1 MELLDLDGVIEK
13 GVFEIPSYQRGY
25 AWQMRQ
31 LKDFWNDLEH
41 VSKLGN
47 QFHYMHSL
55 TLRELENE
63 FENSAFE
70 IIDGQQRL
78 ATSLIL
84 LGLLAKTT
92 QNKDPKY
99 SLINLEPIL
108 SYKYY
113 GLSEAFRAIT
123 EEEKDLEAFKT
134 SFYAKNL
141 IEAYAFFKEKISDTP
156 IETLEKMFD
165 ALIKKMLFSVVG
177 LNDSRIDPFSSF
189 ETINNRGKDLS
200 TLELLKNRLHFVAHK
215 ICEGKKLE
223 KLQQEINDTY
233 TLIYHDLRQFED
245 DHLEGFLKHFVAYY
259 YGEKGDFKKR
269 LLEMEFNAHKRYTDN
284 TNFNDEYEKID
295 ELLLY
300 LSYSSKVWYFLHTL
314 DDEELR
320 IEITPKM
327 RGLLDKMRRLN
338 ALNDNAFLPLLLS
351 LLTIQRAGKS
361 ANEQPYTT
369 KELEG
374 LLEHLERF
382 GFLIYVV
389 AGKNTAKNEWIE
401 LAFKA
406 IQAYRFWG
414 DKITIEN
421 LPTLEENFFNRQG
434 NSALELLEESIH
446 SLKNTEKWYKWG
458 KALNYL
464 LYEYELHHNP
474 ETTLNFDGSIESIEH
489 ILPQNPDQGYSAKEK
504 NWAKNPNIVHAL
516 GNLLLMAKNANS
528 SLSNKPFDEKR
539 KEYLKG
545 SYSEKEVAKNASFGV
560 EQIKERSEKLL
571 DFLIARYRIAELV
584 DESTI
589 KAFKN
594 ALLKTLDDASLKN
607 KGSIFSASNHNKE
620 EQAMLKR

>member
-1 MELLDLDGVIEK
+1 MELLNLDGVIEK

-25 AWQMRQ
+25 AWQERQ

-47 QFHYMHSL
+47 KFHYMHSL
-55 TLRELENE
+55 TLRGLENE
-63 FENSAFE
+63 LEDSVFE

-84 LGLLAKTT
+84 LGILAKIT

-99 SLINLEPIL
+99 DSMNLEPIL

-113 GLSEAFRAIT
+113 GLSEAFRAIM

-141 IEAYAFFKEKISDTP
+141 IDAHAFFKEKISDTP
-156 IETLEKMFD
+156 VGTLEKMFD
-165 ALIKKMLFSVVG
+165 ALTKKMLFSAVE
-177 LNDSRIDPFSSF
+177 LNDNRIDPFSSF
-189 ETINNRGKDLS
+189 ETINNRGMDLS
-200 TLELLKNRLHFVAHK
+200 TLELLKNRLHFVVHK
-215 ICEGKKLE
+215 ICDEGDLE
-223 KLQQEINDTY
+223 NLQQEINDTY
-233 TLIYHDLRQFED
+233 TRIYHDLRFFKD
-245 DHLEGFLKHFVAYY
+245 DHLENFLKHFVAYY
-259 YGEKGDFKKR
+259 YGENSKFKER
-269 LLEMEFNAHKRYTDN
+269 LLNTAFDAHKKYDDLY
-284 TNFNDEYEKID
+284 DEYEKIND
-295 ELLLY
+295 LLLY

-320 IEITPKM
+320 IEITPKT

-338 ALNDNAFLPLLLS
+338 ALSDNAFLPLLLS
-351 LLTIQRAGKS
+351 LFTIQLAVRSGD
-361 ANEQPYTT
+361 ERHYTT
-369 KELEG
+369 KELED
-374 LLEHLERF
+374 LLEYLERF
-382 GFLIYVV
+382 GFLIYGV
-389 AGKNTAKNEWIE
+389 AGKNTAKNELIGS
-401 LAFKA
+401 AFKA
-406 IQAYRFWG
+406 IQACRFWG

-421 LPTLEENFFNRQG
+421 LPPLEKHFFNKQN
-434 NSALELLEESIH
+434 NSGLELLEENIH
-446 SLKNTEKWYKWG
+446 SKRNTEKWYEWN

-464 LYEYELHHNP
+464 LYEYELYHNP

-489 ILPQNPDQGYSAKEK
+489 ILPQKPDQGYNAKEK
-504 NWAKNPNIVHAL
+504 SWAKNPHIVHAL
-516 GNLLLMAKNANS
+516 GNLLLIPKNANS

-560 EQIKERSEKLL
+560 VEIQQRSEKLL

-584 DESTI
+584 GEDAI

-594 ALLKTLDDASLKN
+594 ALLKDIK
-607 KGSIFSASNHNKE
+607 
-620 EQAMLKR
+620 

>member
-25 AWQMRQ
+25 AWQERQ

-41 VSKLGN
+41 VSKLGDK
-47 QFHYMHSL
+47 FHYMHSL
-55 TLRELENE
+55 TLRELEND

-84 LGLLAKTT
+84 LGLLAKIT

-113 GLSEAFRAIT
+113 GLNEAFRAIT

-141 IEAYAFFKEKISDTP
+141 IYAYTFFKEKISDTP
-156 IETLEKMFD
+156 VGTLEKMFD
-165 ALIKKMLFSVVG
+165 ALIKKMLFSVVR
-177 LNDSRIDPFSSF
+177 LNDNRIDPFSSF

-200 TLELLKNRLHFVAHK
+200 TLELFKNRLHFVAHK
-215 ICEGKKLE
+215 ICDGKKLE
-223 KLQQEINDTY
+223 KLQNEINDTY
-233 TLIYHDLRQFED
+233 TRIYYDLRHFKD

-269 LLEMEFNAHKRYTDN
+269 LLEMEFNAHQRYTDN

-295 ELLLY
+295 DLLFY
-300 LSYSSKVWYFLHTL
+300 LSYSSKVWHFLHTL
-314 DDEELR
+314 DEKSIALIFDDNRKLEM
-320 IEITPKM
+320 EITPKM
-327 RGLLDKMRRLN
+327 RNLLEKMRRLN
-338 ALNDNAFLPLLLS
+338 ALSDNAFLPLLLS
-351 LLTIQRAGKS
+351 LLTIQLVGRS

-374 LLEHLERF
+374 LLEYLERF
-382 GFLIYVV
+382 GFLIYGV
-389 AGKNTAKNEWIE
+389 AGKNTAKNEWIG
-401 LAFKA
+401 LAFIA
-406 IQAYRFWG
+406 FQAYKEG
-414 DKITIEN
+414 KGNIAIED
-421 LPTLEENFFNRQG
+421 LPTLEKNFFNKHN
-434 NSALELLEESIH
+434 NSGLEFLEESIH
-446 SLKNTEKWYKWG
+446 SKKKPRKWYEWG

-464 LYEYELHHNP
+464 LYEYELYHNP

-504 NWAKNPNIVHAL
+504 NWAKNPHIVHAL
-516 GNLLLMAKNANS
+516 GNLLLIAKNANS

-539 KEYLKG
+539 KAYLKG

-560 EQIKERSEKLL
+560 AQIKERSEKLL

-584 DESTI
+584 GESEI

-594 ALLKTLDDASLKN
+594 ALLKEIK
-607 KGSIFSASNHNKE
+607 
-620 EQAMLKR
+620 

>member
-1 MELLDLDGVIEK
+1 MELLNLDGVIEK

-25 AWQMRQ
+25 AWQIRQ

-41 VSKLGN
+41 VSKLGS

-123 EEEKDLEAFKT
+123 EEEKDLKAFKT

-141 IEAYAFFKEKISDTP
+141 IDAYTFFKEKISDTP
-156 IETLEKMFD
+156 IEALEKMFD
-165 ALIKKMLFSVVG
+165 ALIKKMLFSVVE
-177 LNDSRIDPFSSF
+177 LKDNRIDPFSSF

-200 TLELLKNRLHFVAHK
+200 TLELFKNRLHFVAHK
-215 ICEGKKLE
+215 ICDGKKLE
-223 KLQQEINDTY
+223 KLQNEINDTY
-233 TLIYHDLRQFED
+233 TRIYYDLRHFKD

-284 TNFNDEYEKID
+284 TNFNEEYEKID
-295 ELLLY
+295 DLLFY
-300 LSYSSKVWYFLHTL
+300 LSYSSKVWHFLHTL
-314 DDEELR
+314 DEKSIALIFDDNRKLEM
-320 IEITPKM
+320 EITPKM
-327 RGLLDKMRRLN
+327 RNLLDKMRCLN
-338 ALNDNAFLPLLLS
+338 ALSDNAFLPLLLS
-351 LLTIQRAGKS
+351 LLTIQLVGRS

-369 KELEG
+369 QELEG
-374 LLEHLERF
+374 LLEYLERF
-382 GFLIYVV
+382 GFLVYGV

-406 IQAYRFWG
+406 FRAYRYG
-414 DKITIEN
+414 EENIVIEK
-421 LPTLEENFFNRQG
+421 LPTLEKSFFNRQG
-434 NSALELLEESIH
+434 NSGLELLEEYIH
-446 SLKNTEKWYKWG
+446 SKKNTEKWYQWG

-464 LYEYELHHNP
+464 LYEYELCHNP
-474 ETTLNFDGSIESIEH
+474 ETTLNFDSSIESIEH
-489 ILPQNPDQGYSAKEK
+489 ILPQKPDQGYSVKEK
-504 NWAKNPNIVHAL
+504 SWAKNPHVVHAL
-516 GNLLLMAKNANS
+516 GNLLLISKNANS
-528 SLSNKPFDEKR
+528 SLSNKPFEEKR
-539 KEYLKG
+539 KAYLKG

-560 EQIKERSEKLL
+560 AQIKERSEKLL
-571 DFLIARYRIAELV
+571 DFLIAHYRIAELV
-584 DESTI
+584 GESVI

-594 ALLKTLDDASLKN
+594 ALLKD
-607 KGSIFSASNHNKE
+607 I
-620 EQAMLKR
+620 R

>member
-1 MELLDLDGVIEK
+1 MELLNLDGVIEK

-25 AWQMRQ
+25 VWQIRQ

-41 VSKLGN
+41 VSKLGDK
-47 QFHYMHSL
+47 FHYMHSL
-55 TLRELENE
+55 TLRESENE
-63 FENSAFE
+63 FESSAFE

-123 EEEKDLEAFKT
+123 EEEKNLKAFKT

-141 IEAYAFFKEKISDTP
+141 IDAYAFFKEKISDTP
-156 IETLEKMFD
+156 VETLEKMFD

-177 LNDSRIDPFSSF
+177 LNDNRIDPFSSF

-200 TLELLKNRLHFVAHK
+200 TLELFKNRLHFVAHK

-223 KLQQEINDTY
+223 KLQNEINDTY
-233 TLIYHDLRQFED
+233 TRIYYDLRQFED
-245 DHLEGFLKHFVAYY
+245 AHLEGFLKHFVAYY

-269 LLEMEFNAHKRYTDN
+269 LLEMEFNAHQRYTDN
-284 TNFNDEYEKID
+284 TNFNEEYEKID
-295 ELLLY
+295 DLLFY
-300 LSYSSKVWYFLHTL
+300 LSYSSKVWNFLHTL
-314 DDEELR
+314 DEKSIALIVDDNKKLEM
-320 IEITPKM
+320 EITPKM
-327 RGLLDKMRRLN
+327 RSLLDKMRRLN
-338 ALNDNAFLPLLLS
+338 ALSDNAFLPLLLS
-351 LLTIQRAGKS
+351 LLTIQRAGRS

-374 LLEHLERF
+374 LLEYLERF
-382 GFLIYVV
+382 GFLIYGV
-389 AGKNTAKNEWIE
+389 AGKDTAKKEWIG

-406 IQAYRFWG
+406 IQACRFWE
-414 DKITIEN
+414 DKITIED
-421 LPTLEENFFNRQG
+421 LPTLEKNFFKG
-434 NSALELLEESIH
+434 EHSGLKLLENNINFNNA
-446 SLKNTEKWYKWG
+446 KKWYEWD

-464 LYEYELHHNP
+464 LCEYELHHNP
-474 ETTLNFDGSIESIEH
+474 ETTLKFDSSIESIEH
-489 ILPQNPDQGYSAKEK
+489 ILPQKPDQGYSTEEK

-516 GNLLLMAKNANS
+516 GNLLLIPKNANS

-560 EQIKERSEKLL
+560 AQIKERSEKLL
-571 DFLIARYRIAELV
+571 DFLIARYRITELV
-584 DESTI
+584 GESAI

-594 ALLKTLDDASLKN
+594 ALLKD
-607 KGSIFSASNHNKE
+607 IE
-620 EQAMLKR
+620 

>member
-25 AWQMRQ
+25 AWQERQ

-141 IEAYAFFKEKISDTP
+141 IEAYAFFQEKIRNLPST
-156 IETLEKMFD
+156 TLNKLLD
-165 ALIKKMLFSVVG
+165 ALTKKMLFSVVG
-177 LNDSRIDPFSSF
+177 LNDNRIDPFSSF

-215 ICEGKKLE
+215 ICKGKKLE

-269 LLEMEFNAHKRYTDN
+269 LLEMEFNTHKRYTDN
-284 TNFNDEYEKID
+284 TNFDEEYKKID
-295 ELLLY
+295 DLLFY
-300 LSYSSKVWYFLHTL
+300 LSYSSKVWNFLHTL
-314 DDEELR
+314 DEKSIVLIVDDNKKLE

-327 RGLLDKMRRLN
+327 HGLLEKMRRLN
-338 ALNDNAFLPLLLS
+338 ALSENAFLPLLLS

-374 LLEHLERF
+374 LLEYLERF
-382 GFLIYVV
+382 GFLIYGV

-401 LAFKA
+401 LAFEA
-406 IQAYRFWG
+406 FRAYRYG
-414 DKITIEN
+414 EKNIVIEK
-421 LPTLEENFFNRQG
+421 LPTLEKSFFNRQG

-446 SLKNTEKWYKWG
+446 SKKNTEKWYQWG

-474 ETTLNFDGSIESIEH
+474 ETTLNFDSSIESIEH

-528 SLSNKPFDEKR
+528 FLSNKPFNEKR
-539 KEYLKG
+539 KQYLKG

-560 EQIKERSEKLL
+560 ERIKERSEKLL
-571 DFLIARYRIAELV
+571 DFLIVHYRIAELV
-584 DESTI
+584 GESVI

-594 ALLKTLDDASLKN
+594 ALLKDIK
-607 KGSIFSASNHNKE
+607 
-620 EQAMLKR
+620 

>member
-1 MELLDLDGVIEK
+1 MELLNLDGVIKK

-25 AWQMRQ
+25 AWQIRQ

-41 VSKLGN
+41 VSKLGDK
-47 QFHYMHSL
+47 FHYMHSL

-63 FENSAFE
+63 FESSAFE

-113 GLSEAFRAIT
+113 GLNEAFRAIT

-141 IEAYAFFKEKISDTP
+141 IDAYAFFKEKISDTP
-156 IETLEKMFD
+156 IEALEKMFD

-200 TLELLKNRLHFVAHK
+200 TLELFKNRLHFVAHK
-215 ICEGKKLE
+215 ICDGKKLE
-223 KLQQEINDTY
+223 KLQQEINNTY

-245 DHLEGFLKHFVAYY
+245 AHLEGFLKHFVEYY

-269 LLEMEFNAHKRYTDN
+269 LLEMEFNAHQRYTDN
-284 TNFNDEYEKID
+284 TNFNEEYEKID
-295 ELLLY
+295 DLLFY
-300 LSYSSKVWYFLHTL
+300 LSYSSKVWNFLHTL
-314 DDEELR
+314 DEKSITLIVDDNKKLEM
-320 IEITPKM
+320 EITPKM
-327 RGLLDKMRRLN
+327 RNLLEKMRRLN
-338 ALNDNAFLPLLLS
+338 ALSENAFLPLLLS

-369 KELEG
+369 QELEG
-374 LLEHLERF
+374 LLEYLERF
-382 GFLIYVV
+382 GFLVYGV

-406 IQAYRFWG
+406 FRAYRYG
-414 DKITIEN
+414 EENIAIEK
-421 LPTLEENFFNRQG
+421 LPTLEKSFFNRQG
-434 NSALELLEESIH
+434 NSGLELLEESIH
-446 SLKNTEKWYKWG
+446 SKKNAEKWYGWN

-474 ETTLNFDGSIESIEH
+474 ETTLNFDSSLESIEH
-489 ILPQNPDQGYSAKEK
+489 ILPQNPDQGYSAEEK

-516 GNLLLMAKNANS
+516 GNLLLIPKNANS

-539 KEYLKG
+539 KQYLKG
-545 SYSEKEVAKNASFGV
+545 SYSEKEVAKNASFGI

-571 DFLIARYRIAELV
+571 DFLIAHYRIAELV
-584 DESTI
+584 GESVI

-594 ALLKTLDDASLKN
+594 ASLKDI
-607 KGSIFSASNHNKE
+607 K
-620 EQAMLKR
+620 

>member
-1 MELLDLDGVIEK
+1 MELLNLDGVIEK

-25 AWQMRQ
+25 AWQIRQ

-63 FENSAFE
+63 FESSAFE

-84 LGLLAKTT
+84 LGLLAKIT

-123 EEEKDLEAFKT
+123 EEEKDLERFQT

-141 IEAYAFFKEKISDTP
+141 IDAYAFFKEKISDTP
-156 IETLEKMFD
+156 VGTLEKMFD
-165 ALIKKMLFSVVG
+165 ALIKKMLFSVVE
-177 LNDSRIDPFSSF
+177 LNDNRIDPFSSF

-200 TLELLKNRLHFVAHK
+200 TLELFKNRLHFVAHK
-215 ICEGKKLE
+215 ICDEEDLE
-223 KLQQEINDTY
+223 NLQQEINDTY
-233 TLIYHDLRQFED
+233 TRIYHDLRFFKD

-284 TNFNDEYEKID
+284 TNFDDEYEKID
-295 ELLLY
+295 DLLLY
-300 LSYSSKVWYFLHTL
+300 LSYSSKVWNFLHTL
-314 DDEELR
+314 DEKSIALIVDDNRKLEM
-320 IEITPKM
+320 EITPKM
-327 RGLLDKMRRLN
+327 RNLLDKMRRLN
-338 ALNDNAFLPLLLS
+338 ALSDNAFLPLLLS
-351 LLTIQRAGKS
+351 LLTIQRAGRS

-369 KELEG
+369 QELEG
-374 LLEHLERF
+374 LLEYLERF
-382 GFLIYVV
+382 GFLVYGV

-401 LAFKA
+401 LAFEA
-406 IQAYRFWG
+406 FRAYRDG
-414 DKITIEN
+414 EENIAIEK
-421 LPTLEENFFNRQG
+421 LPTLEKNFFKG
-434 NSALELLEESIH
+434 KHSGLELLEESIH
-446 SLKNTEKWYKWG
+446 SKKNTEKWYRWN

-474 ETTLNFDGSIESIEH
+474 ETTLNFDSSIESIEH
-489 ILPQNPDQGYSAKEK
+489 ILPQKPDQGYSAKEK
-504 NWAKNPNIVHAL
+504 SWAKNPHIVHAL
-516 GNLLLMAKNANS
+516 GNLLLIPKNANS
-528 SLSNKPFDEKR
+528 SLSNKPFEEKR
-539 KEYLKG
+539 KAYLKG
-545 SYSEKEVAKNASFGV
+545 SYSEKEVAKNASFGII
-560 EQIKERSEKLL
+560 EIQKRSEKLL
-571 DFLIARYRIAELV
+571 DFLIVRYRIAELV
-584 DESTI
+584 GENAI

-594 ALLKTLDDASLKN
+594 ALLKEIK
-607 KGSIFSASNHNKE
+607 
-620 EQAMLKR
+620 

>member
-1 MELLDLDGVIEK
+1 MELLNLDGVIEK

-25 AWQMRQ
+25 AWQDRQ
-31 LKDFWNDLEH
+31 LEDFWNDLEH

-55 TLRELENE
+55 TLRESENE
-63 FENSAFE
+63 FESSAFE

-84 LGLLAKTT
+84 LGLLAKIT

-134 SFYAKNL
+134 SFYAKN
-141 IEAYAFFKEKISDTP
+141 IIDAYAFFKEKISDTP
-156 IETLEKMFD
+156 VGTLEKMFD

-177 LNDSRIDPFSSF
+177 LNDNRIDPFSSF

-215 ICEGKKLE
+215 ICDEGDLE
-223 KLQQEINDTY
+223 NLQNEINDTY
-233 TLIYHDLRQFED
+233 TRIYHNLRFFKD
-245 DHLEGFLKHFVAYY
+245 DHLEDFLKYFVAYY
-259 YGEKGDFKKR
+259 YGEKRDFKER
-269 LLEMEFNAHKRYTDN
+269 LLNTAFDAHKKYDDLY
-284 TNFNDEYEKID
+284 DEYEKIND
-295 ELLLY
+295 LLLH

-327 RGLLDKMRRLN
+327 RDLLDKMRCLN
-338 ALNDNAFLPLLLS
+338 ALSYNAFLPLLLS
-351 LLTIQRAGKS
+351 LLTIQLAVRSGS
-361 ANEQPYTT
+361 ERHYTT

-374 LLEHLERF
+374 LLEYLERF
-382 GFLIYVV
+382 GFLIYGV
-389 AGKNTAKNEWIE
+389 ADGKKTAKNEWIE

-414 DKITIEN
+414 DKITIED
-421 LPTLEENFFNRQG
+421 LPTLEKNFFKG
-434 NSALELLEESIH
+434 KYSGLELLEESIH
-446 SLKNTEKWYKWG
+446 SKKNAEKWYRWG

-464 LYEYELHHNP
+464 LYEYELRHNP
-474 ETTLNFDGSIESIEH
+474 ETTLNFDSSIESIEH

-516 GNLLLMAKNANS
+516 GNLLLIPKNANS
-528 SLSNKPFDEKR
+528 SLSNKPFEEKR
-539 KEYLKG
+539 KQYLKG

-560 EQIKERSEKLL
+560 AQIKERSEKLL
-571 DFLIARYRIAELV
+571 DFLIVHYRIAELV
-584 DESTI
+584 DESAI
-589 KAFKN
+589 QAFKN
-594 ALLKTLDDASLKN
+594 ALLKDIK
-607 KGSIFSASNHNKE
+607 
-620 EQAMLKR
+620 

>member
-25 AWQMRQ
+25 AWQERQ

-84 LGLLAKTT
+84 LGLLATTT

-113 GLSEAFRAIT
+113 GLNEAFRAIT

-141 IEAYAFFKEKISDTP
+141 IEAYEFFQEKISDTP
-156 IETLEKMFD
+156 IEALEKMFD

-177 LNDSRIDPFSSF
+177 LNDNRIDPFSSF

-215 ICEGKKLE
+215 ICDGKKLE

-245 DHLEGFLKHFVAYY
+245 DHLESFLKHFVAYY

-284 TNFNDEYEKID
+284 TNFNEEYEKID
-295 ELLLY
+295 DLLFY
-300 LSYSSKVWYFLHTL
+300 LSYSSKVWNFLHTL
-314 DDEELR
+314 DEKSITLIVDDNKKLE

-327 RGLLDKMRRLN
+327 RNLLEKMRRLN
-338 ALNDNAFLPLLLS
+338 ALSDNAFLPLLLS

-369 KELEG
+369 QELEG
-374 LLEHLERF
+374 LLEYLERF
-382 GFLIYVV
+382 GFLIYGV
-389 AGKNTAKNEWIE
+389 AGKNTAKNKWIE

-414 DKITIEN
+414 DKITIED
-421 LPTLEENFFNRQG
+421 LPTLEKNFFNRQG

-446 SLKNTEKWYKWG
+446 SKKNAEKWYKWG

-571 DFLIARYRIAELV
+571 DFLIAHYRIAELV
-584 DESTI
+584 GESAI

-594 ALLKTLDDASLKN
+594 ALLKDIK
-607 KGSIFSASNHNKE
+607 
-620 EQAMLKR
+620 

>member
-1 MELLDLDGVIEK
+1 MELLTLDGVVEK

-25 AWQMRQ
+25 AWQERQ

-47 QFHYMHSL
+47 KFHYMHSL
-55 TLRELENE
+55 TLRGLENE
-63 FENSAFE
+63 LEDSAFE

-84 LGLLAKTT
+84 LGLLAKIAKH
-92 QNKDPKY
+92 KDPKY
-99 SLINLEPIL
+99 YSMNLEPIL

-113 GLSEAFRAIT
+113 GLSEAFRAIM
-123 EEEKDLEAFKT
+123 EEEDLEKFKT

-141 IEAYAFFKEKISDTP
+141 IYAYEFFKEKISDTP
-156 IETLEKMFD
+156 IEVLEKMFD
-165 ALIKKMLFSVVG
+165 ALIKKMLFSVVE
-177 LNDSRIDPFSSF
+177 LNDDRIDPFSSF

-200 TLELLKNRLHFVAHK
+200 TLELFKNRLHFVAHK
-215 ICEGKKLE
+215 ICDGKKLE

-233 TLIYHDLRQFED
+233 TLIYHDLRKFED

-295 ELLLY
+295 DLLFY
-300 LSYSSKVWYFLHTL
+300 LSYSSKVWNFLHTL
-314 DDEELR
+314 DEKSIALIVDDNKKLEM
-320 IEITPKM
+320 EITPKM
-327 RGLLDKMRRLN
+327 RNLLEKMRRLN
-338 ALNDNAFLPLLLS
+338 ALSDNAFLPLLLS

-369 KELEG
+369 QELES
-374 LLEHLERF
+374 LLEYLERF
-382 GFLIYVV
+382 GFLIHGV

-401 LAFKA
+401 LAFMAFRAFRYGEENIA
-406 IQAYRFWG
+406 IE
-414 DKITIEN
+414 D
-421 LPTLEENFFNRQG
+421 LPTLEKSFFNRQG
-434 NSALELLEESIH
+434 NSGLELLEESIH
-446 SLKNTEKWYKWG
+446 SKKNTEKWYQWG

-474 ETTLNFDGSIESIEH
+474 ETTLKFDSSIESIEH
-489 ILPQNPDQGYSAKEK
+489 ILPQKPDQGYSAKEK
-504 NWAKNPNIVHAL
+504 SWAKNPHIVHAL
-516 GNLLLMAKNANS
+516 GNLLLIPKNANS
-528 SLSNKPFDEKR
+528 SLSNKPFEEKR

-560 EQIKERSEKLL
+560 AQIKERSEKLL

-584 DESTI
+584 NESTI

-594 ALLKTLDDASLKN
+594 ALLKD
-607 KGSIFSASNHNKE
+607 IE
-620 EQAMLKR
+620 

>member
-13 GVFEIPSYQRGY
+13 VVFEIPSYQRGY
-25 AWQMRQ
+25 AWQERQ

-113 GLSEAFRAIT
+113 GLSEAFKAIT

-141 IEAYAFFKEKISDTP
+141 IDAYAFFKEKIRNLPNT
-156 IETLEKMFD
+156 TLNKLLD
-165 ALIKKMLFSVVG
+165 ALTKKMLFSVVG
-177 LNDSRIDPFSSF
+177 LNDNRIDPFSSF

-200 TLELLKNRLHFVAHK
+200 TLKLLKNRLHFVAHK
-215 ICEGKKLE
+215 ICESKKLE
-223 KLQQEINDTY
+223 KLQQEINDIY

-284 TNFNDEYEKID
+284 TNFNEEYEKID
-295 ELLLY
+295 DLLFY
-300 LSYSSKVWYFLHTL
+300 FSYSSKVWNFLHTL
-314 DDEELR
+314 DEKSITLIVDDNKKLE

-382 GFLIYVV
+382 GFLIYGV

-406 IQAYRFWG
+406 IQAYRYG
-414 DKITIEN
+414 EENITIEN
-421 LPTLEENFFNRQG
+421 LPTLKKNFFNRQG

-446 SLKNTEKWYKWG
+446 SKKNAEKWYKWG

-489 ILPQNPDQGYSAKEK
+489 ILLQNPDQGYSAKEK
-504 NWAKNPNIVHAL
+504 NWAKNPDIVHAL
-516 GNLLLMAKNANS
+516 GNLLLIPKNANS
-528 SLSNKPFDEKR
+528 SLSNKPFDEK
-539 KEYLKG
+539 
-545 SYSEKEVAKNASFGV
+545 EKNTSK
-560 EQIKERSEKLL
+560 
-571 DFLIARYRIAELV
+571 DLIV
-584 DESTI
+584 
-589 KAFKN
+589 KKKW
-594 ALLKTLDDASLKN
+594 LKTLLL
-607 KGSIFSASNHNKE
+607 G
-620 EQAMLKR
+620 

>member
-1 MELLDLDGVIEK
+1 MELLNLDGVVEK

-25 AWQMRQ
+25 AWQKEQ

-41 VSKLGN
+41 VSKLGDK
-47 QFHYMHSL
+47 FHYMHSL

-63 FENSAFE
+63 FESNAFE

-84 LGLLAKTT
+84 LGLLAKIT

-113 GLSEAFRAIT
+113 GLSEAFRAIM
-123 EEEKDLEAFKT
+123 EEEKDLERFQT

-141 IEAYAFFKEKISDTP
+141 IKAYEFFQEKISDTP
-156 IETLEKMFD
+156 VGTLEKMFD
-165 ALIKKMLFSVVG
+165 ALIKKMLFSVVE
-177 LNDSRIDPFSSF
+177 LNDNRIDPFSSF

-200 TLELLKNRLHFVAHK
+200 TLELFKNRLHFVVHK
-215 ICEGKKLE
+215 ICNGQKLE
-223 KLQQEINDTY
+223 TLQNEINDTY
-233 TLIYHDLRQFED
+233 TIIYYDLRQFKD
-245 DHLEGFLKHFVAYY
+245 DHLEMFLKHFVEYY

-284 TNFNDEYEKID
+284 TPFSDEYDKID
-295 ELLLY
+295 ELLFY
-300 LSYSSKVWYFLHTL
+300 LSYSSKVWNFLHTL
-314 DDEELR
+314 DEKAITLIFNDNKKLE

-338 ALNDNAFLPLLLS
+338 ALSDNAFLPLLLS
-351 LLTIQRAGKS
+351 LFTIQLVKKS
-361 ANEQPYTT
+361 ANKQPYTT

-374 LLEHLERF
+374 LLEYLERF
-382 GFLIYVV
+382 GFLIYGV

-401 LAFKA
+401 LAFQA
-406 IQAYRFWG
+406 FRAYRSWE
-414 DKITIEN
+414 DRITIED
-421 LPTLEENFFNRQG
+421 LPPLEKNFFNRHK

-446 SLKNTEKWYKWG
+446 SKKNTEKWYQWG

-474 ETTLNFDGSIESIEH
+474 ETTLNFDSSIESIEH
-489 ILPQNPDQGYSAKEK
+489 ILPQKPDQGYSAKEK
-504 NWAKNPNIVHAL
+504 SWAKNPHIVHAL
-516 GNLLLMAKNANS
+516 GNLLLIAKNANS
-528 SLSNKPFDEKR
+528 SLSNKPFEEKR
-539 KEYLKG
+539 KAYLKG

-560 EQIKERSEKLL
+560 AQIKERSERLL

-584 DESTI
+584 GESTI

-594 ALLKTLDDASLKN
+594 ALLKEIK
-607 KGSIFSASNHNKE
+607 
-620 EQAMLKR
+620 

>member
-1 MELLDLDGVIEK
+1 MELLTLDGVIEK

-25 AWQMRQ
+25 AWQIRQ

-41 VSKLGN
+41 VSKLGDK
-47 QFHYMHSL
+47 FHYMHSL

-63 FENSAFE
+63 FESNAFE

-99 SLINLEPIL
+99 SLINLEPVL

-123 EEEKDLEAFKT
+123 EEEKDLEKFQT

-141 IEAYAFFKEKISDTP
+141 IDAHAFFKEKISDTP
-156 IETLEKMFD
+156 METLEKMFD
-165 ALIKKMLFSVVG
+165 ALIKKMLFSVVE
-177 LNDSRIDPFSSF
+177 LNDNRIDPFSSF

-215 ICEGKKLE
+215 ICDEGDLE
-223 KLQQEINDTY
+223 NLQQEINDTY
-233 TLIYHDLRQFED
+233 TRIYYDLRHFKDE
-245 DHLEGFLKHFVAYY
+245 HLESFLKHFVAYY

-269 LLEMEFNAHKRYTDN
+269 LLEMEFNAHQRYTDN
-284 TNFNDEYEKID
+284 TNFNDEYKKID
-295 ELLLY
+295 DLLFY
-300 LSYSSKVWYFLHTL
+300 LSYSSKVWHFLHPL

-327 RGLLDKMRRLN
+327 RGLLDKMRHLN
-338 ALNDNAFLPLLLS
+338 ALSDNAFLPLLLS
-351 LLTIQRAGKS
+351 LLTIQRAVRSGS
-361 ANEQPYTT
+361 ERHYTT
-369 KELEG
+369 QELEG
-374 LLEHLERF
+374 LLEYLERF
-382 GFLIYVV
+382 GFLVYGV
-389 AGKNTAKNEWIE
+389 AGKNTAKHEWIE

-406 IQAYRFWG
+406 IQACRFWG

-421 LPTLEENFFNRQG
+421 LPTLEKNFFKG
-434 NSALELLEESIH
+434 KYSGLELLEENIH
-446 SLKNTEKWYKWG
+446 SKKNTEKWYKWG

-464 LYEYELHHNP
+464 LYEYELYHNP

-489 ILPQNPDQGYSAKEK
+489 ILPQKPDQGYSAKEK
-504 NWAKNPNIVHAL
+504 DWAKNPHVVHAL
-516 GNLLLMAKNANS
+516 GNLLLIPKNANS

-560 EQIKERSEKLL
+560 AQIKERSEKLL

-584 DESTI
+584 GESAI

-594 ALLKTLDDASLKN
+594 ALLKEIK
-607 KGSIFSASNHNKE
+607 
-620 EQAMLKR
+620 

>member
-25 AWQMRQ
+25 AWQKEQ
-31 LKDFWNDLEH
+31 LEDFWNDLEH

-55 TLRELENE
+55 TLRETENE
-63 FENSAFE
+63 LESSAFE

-78 ATSLIL
+78 TTSLIL
-84 LGLLAKTT
+84 LGLLAKIT

-141 IEAYAFFKEKISDTP
+141 IDAYAFFKEKISNTP

-165 ALIKKMLFSVVG
+165 ALIKKMLFSVVE
-177 LNDSRIDPFSSF
+177 LNDNRIDPFSSF

-200 TLELLKNRLHFVAHK
+200 TLESFKNRLHFVVHK
-215 ICEGKKLE
+215 ICDEEDLE
-223 KLQQEINDTY
+223 KLQQEINNTY

-245 DHLEGFLKHFVAYY
+245 AHLESFLKHFVAYY

-284 TNFNDEYEKID
+284 TNFDDEYEKID
-295 ELLLY
+295 ELLFY
-300 LSYSSKVWYFLHTL
+300 LSYSSKVWHFLDTPDEKSITL
-314 DDEELR
+314 IFDDNRKLEM
-320 IEITPKM
+320 EITPKM
-327 RGLLDKMRRLN
+327 RGLLEKMRRLN
-338 ALNDNAFLPLLLS
+338 ALSDNAFLPLLLS
-351 LLTIQRAGKS
+351 LLTIQLAGKS

-374 LLEHLERF
+374 LLEYLERF
-382 GFLIYVV
+382 GFLIYGV
-389 AGKNTAKNEWIE
+389 AGKKTAKNEWIE
-401 LAFKA
+401 SAFEAFRAFRYGEENIA
-406 IQAYRFWG
+406 IE
-414 DKITIEN
+414 K
-421 LPTLEENFFNRQG
+421 LPTLEKSFFNRQG
-434 NSALELLEESIH
+434 NSGLELLEESIH
-446 SLKNTEKWYKWG
+446 SKKNAEKWYQWG

-464 LYEYELHHNP
+464 LYEYELCHNP
-474 ETTLNFDGSIESIEH
+474 ETTLNFDSSLESIEH

-516 GNLLLMAKNANS
+516 GNLLLIAKNANS

-545 SYSEKEVAKNASFGV
+545 SYSEKEVAKNASFGI

-584 DESTI
+584 GESAI
-589 KAFKN
+589 KSFKN
-594 ALLKTLDDASLKN
+594 ASLKDI
-607 KGSIFSASNHNKE
+607 K
-620 EQAMLKR
+620 

>member
-1 MELLDLDGVIEK
+1 MELLNLDGVIEK

-25 AWQMRQ
+25 AWQKEQ
-31 LKDFWNDLEH
+31 LEDFWNDLEH
-41 VSKLGN
+41 VSKLGDK
-47 QFHYMHSL
+47 FHYMHSL

-63 FENSAFE
+63 FESSAFE

-113 GLSEAFRAIT
+113 GLSEAFGAIMG
-123 EEEKDLEAFKT
+123 EEKDLEKFKT

-141 IEAYAFFKEKISDTP
+141 IDAHAFFKEKISDTP
-156 IETLEKMFD
+156 VGTLERMFD
-165 ALIKKMLFSVVG
+165 ALTKKMLFSVAE
-177 LNDSRIDPFSSF
+177 LNDNRIDPFSSF

-215 ICEGKKLE
+215 ICDEGDLE
-223 KLQQEINDTY
+223 NLQQEINDTY
-233 TLIYHDLRQFED
+233 TRIYHDLNLRHFKD
-245 DHLEGFLKHFVAYY
+245 DHLESFLKHFVAYY
-259 YGEKGDFKKR
+259 YGEKRDFKER
-269 LLEMEFNAHKRYTDN
+269 LLDTEFDAHKKYDDLY
-284 TNFNDEYEKID
+284 DEYEKIND
-295 ELLLY
+295 LLLH

-338 ALNDNAFLPLLLS
+338 ALSDNAFLPLLFS
-351 LLTIQRAGKS
+351 LLTIQLAVRSGS
-361 ANEQPYTT
+361 ERHYTT
-369 KELEG
+369 QELEG
-374 LLEHLERF
+374 LLEYLERF
-382 GFLIYVV
+382 GFLIYGV
-389 AGKNTAKNEWIE
+389 ADSKNTAKNEWIKSAFR
-401 LAFKA
+401 AFKA
-406 IQAYRFWG
+406 YKLWE
-414 DKITIEN
+414 DKITIKD
-421 LPTLEENFFNRQG
+421 LPTLEKNFFKEKHSG
-434 NSALELLEESIH
+434 LELLEEYIH
-446 SLKNTEKWYKWG
+446 SKKNTEKWYEWG

-474 ETTLNFDGSIESIEH
+474 ETTLNFDSSLESIEH
-489 ILPQNPDQGYSAKEK
+489 ILPQKPDQGYSAKEK
-504 NWAKNPNIVHAL
+504 SWAKNPNIVHAL
-516 GNLLLMAKNANS
+516 GNLLLIPKNANS

-545 SYSEKEVAKNASFGV
+545 SYSEKEVAKNTSFGV
-560 EQIKERSEKLL
+560 AQIKERSEKLL
-571 DFLIARYRIAELV
+571 DFLIAHYRIAELV
-584 DESTI
+584 GESAI

-594 ALLKTLDDASLKN
+594 ALLKD
-607 KGSIFSASNHNKE
+607 IE
-620 EQAMLKR
+620 

>member
-1 MELLDLDGVIEK
+1 MELLNLDGVIEK

-25 AWQMRQ
+25 AWQERQ

-41 VSKLGN
+41 VSKLEN
-47 QFHYMHSL
+47 KFHYMHSL
-55 TLRELENE
+55 TLRELES
-63 FENSAFE
+63 SAFE

-123 EEEKDLEAFKT
+123 EEENDLEAFKT

-141 IEAYAFFKEKISDTP
+141 IKAYEFFQEKISDTP
-156 IETLEKMFD
+156 MEALEKMFD

-215 ICEGKKLE
+215 ICDGKKLE

-233 TLIYHDLRQFED
+233 TLIYHNLRSFED
-245 DHLEGFLKHFVAYY
+245 AHLEGFLKHFVEYY

-284 TNFNDEYEKID
+284 TNFNEEYEKID
-295 ELLLY
+295 DLLFY
-300 LSYSSKVWYFLHTL
+300 LSYSSKVWHFLHTL
-314 DDEELR
+314 DEKSIALIVDDNKKLEM
-320 IEITPKM
+320 EITPKM
-327 RGLLDKMRRLN
+327 RNLLKKMQRLN
-338 ALNDNAFLPLLLS
+338 ALSKNAFLPLLLS
-351 LLTIQRAGKS
+351 LLTIQLAVRSGS
-361 ANEQPYTT
+361 ERHYTT
-369 KELEG
+369 KELED
-374 LLEHLERF
+374 LLEYLERF
-382 GFLIYVV
+382 GFLIYGV

-401 LAFKA
+401 LAFEA
-406 IQAYRFWG
+406 FRAYRYG
-414 DKITIEN
+414 EEN
-421 LPTLEENFFNRQG
+421 IAIKDLPTLEKSFFNRQG
-434 NSALELLEESIH
+434 NSGLELLEEYIH
-446 SLKNTEKWYKWG
+446 SKKNTEKWYQWG

-474 ETTLNFDGSIESIEH
+474 ETTLNFDSSIESIEH
-489 ILPQNPDQGYSAKEK
+489 ILPQKPDQGYSAKEK
-504 NWAKNPNIVHAL
+504 SWAKNPNIVHAL
-516 GNLLLMAKNANS
+516 GNLLLIPKNANS

-539 KEYLKG
+539 KQYLKG

-571 DFLIARYRIAELV
+571 DFLIAHYRIAELV
-584 DESTI
+584 NESAI

-594 ALLKTLDDASLKN
+594 ASLKDI
-607 KGSIFSASNHNKE
+607 K
-620 EQAMLKR
+620 

>member
-1 MELLDLDGVIEK
+1 MELLNLDGVIEK

-25 AWQMRQ
+25 AWQIRQ

-41 VSKLGN
+41 VSKLGS

-84 LGLLAKTT
+84 LGLLAKIT

-113 GLSEAFRAIT
+113 GLSEAFRVIT
-123 EEEKDLEAFKT
+123 EEEKDLKAFKT

-141 IEAYAFFKEKISDTP
+141 IDAYTFFKEKISDTP
-156 IETLEKMFD
+156 IEALEKIFD
-165 ALIKKMLFSVVG
+165 ALIKKMLFSVVE
-177 LNDSRIDPFSSF
+177 LKDNRIDPFSSF

-245 DHLEGFLKHFVAYY
+245 AHLEGFLKHFVAYY

-295 ELLLY
+295 ELLFY
-300 LSYSSKVWYFLHTL
+300 LSYSSKVWNFLHTL
-314 DDEELR
+314 DEKSIALIVDDNRKLEM
-320 IEITPKM
+320 EITPKM
-327 RGLLDKMRRLN
+327 RGLLEKMWRLN
-338 ALNDNAFLPLLLS
+338 ALSDNAFLPLLLS
-351 LLTIQRAGKS
+351 LLTIQLVGRS

-369 KELEG
+369 QELEG
-374 LLEHLERF
+374 LLEYLERF
-382 GFLIYVV
+382 GFLVYGV

-406 IQAYRFWG
+406 FRAYRYG
-414 DKITIEN
+414 EENIVIEK
-421 LPTLEENFFNRQG
+421 LPTLEKSFFNRQG
-434 NSALELLEESIH
+434 NSALELLEENIH
-446 SLKNTEKWYKWG
+446 SKKNTEKWYQWG

-474 ETTLNFDGSIESIEH
+474 ETTLNFDSSIESIEH

-504 NWAKNPNIVHAL
+504 SWAKNPHIVHAL
-516 GNLLLMAKNANS
+516 GNLLLIPKNANS
-528 SLSNKPFDEKR
+528 SLSNKPFEEKR
-539 KEYLKG
+539 KQYLKG

-560 EQIKERSEKLL
+560 AQIKERSERLL

-584 DESTI
+584 GESAI

-594 ALLKTLDDASLKN
+594 ALLKDIK
-607 KGSIFSASNHNKE
+607 
-620 EQAMLKR
+620 

>member
-1 MELLDLDGVIEK
+1 MELLNLDGVIEK

-25 AWQMRQ
+25 AWQDRQ

-41 VSKLGN
+41 VSKLGDK
-47 QFHYMHSL
+47 FHYMHSL
-55 TLRELENE
+55 TLRETENE
-63 FENSAFE
+63 LESSAFE

-84 LGLLAKTT
+84 LGLLAKIT

-123 EEEKDLEAFKT
+123 EEEKDLERFQT

-156 IETLEKMFD
+156 VRTLEKMFD

-177 LNDSRIDPFSSF
+177 LNDNRIDPFSSF

-200 TLELLKNRLHFVAHK
+200 TLELFKNRLHFVAHK
-215 ICEGKKLE
+215 ICNGKKLE
-223 KLQQEINDTY
+223 KLQNEINDTY
-233 TLIYHDLRQFED
+233 TRIYYDLRHFKD

-269 LLEMEFNAHKRYTDN
+269 LLEMEFNAHQRYTDN

-295 ELLLY
+295 DLLFY
-300 LSYSSKVWYFLHTL
+300 LSYSSKVWHFLHTL
-314 DDEELR
+314 DEKSIALIFDDNRKLEM
-320 IEITPKM
+320 EITPKM
-327 RGLLDKMRRLN
+327 HGLLDKMRRLN
-338 ALNDNAFLPLLLS
+338 ALSDNAFLPLLLS
-351 LLTIQRAGKS
+351 LLTIQLVGRS

-374 LLEHLERF
+374 LLEYLERF
-382 GFLIYVV
+382 GFLIYGV

-401 LAFKA
+401 LAFMSFR
-406 IQAYRFWG
+406 AYRYG
-414 DKITIEN
+414 EENIVIEK
-421 LPTLEENFFNRQG
+421 LPTLEKSFFNRQG
-434 NSALELLEESIH
+434 NSALELLEEYIH
-446 SLKNTEKWYKWG
+446 SKKNTEKWYQWG

-474 ETTLNFDGSIESIEH
+474 ETTLNFDSSLESIEH

-504 NWAKNPNIVHAL
+504 SWAKNPHIVHAL
-516 GNLLLMAKNANS
+516 GNLLLIPKNANS
-528 SLSNKPFDEKR
+528 SLSNKPFEEKR

-560 EQIKERSEKLL
+560 AQIKERSEKLL
-571 DFLIARYRIAELV
+571 DFLIAHYRIAALV
-584 DESTI
+584 NESAI

-594 ALLKTLDDASLKN
+594 ALLKD
-607 KGSIFSASNHNKE
+607 IE
-620 EQAMLKR
+620 